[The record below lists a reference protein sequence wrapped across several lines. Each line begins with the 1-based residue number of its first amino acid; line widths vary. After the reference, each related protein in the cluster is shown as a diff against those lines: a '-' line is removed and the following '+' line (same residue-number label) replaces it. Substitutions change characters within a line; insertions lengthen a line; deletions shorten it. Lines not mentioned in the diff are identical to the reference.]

1 MDDFETRAKQFDF
14 ASDEAIRA
22 ALEQPGTI
30 VLDVRTKEEID
41 SDGSLKDQ
49 TRFPDLTYKQSDCTV
64 EDCEKLRL
72 SPEDVIPNITTNTA
86 IIVMHCRSGRRVT
99 RAKALLLEHGYP
111 GTILNAG
118 GYADIQRFF

>member
-1 MDDFETRAKQFDF
+1 MDDYDTRAKQFDF

-30 VLDVRTKEEID
+30 VLDVRTQEEITH
-41 SDGSLKDQ
+41 DGSLKDQ
-49 TRFPDLTYKQSDCTV
+49 TRYPDLTYKQSDCTA

-72 SPEDVIPNITTNTA
+72 SPEDVIPNVTTNTST
-86 IIVMHCRSGRRVT
+86 IVMHCRSGRRVT
-99 RAKALLLEHGYP
+99 RAKALLLEHGYQ

-118 GYADIQRFF
+118 GFIDIQRFF